1 MLVSRPGGILLLTL
15 VVLAATAC
23 DVVSATPT
31 ARPTAT
37 AGTAEAGPLKY
48 AGSVGGTRTFA
59 GIVADGES
67 TAALVTD
74 GTESVS
80 VFAWFTGTVK
90 EGAFT
95 ATSNN
100 IVFSA
105 HIGGDSASGTLTIPD
120 GRVLNFVLP
129 RVRGGAGVY
138 RAESNTVG
146 QPYTAGWIVLPNGE
160 QRAAAAYGAGD
171 LGRVVSVMPMDFG
184 PNGRPTVVDVP
195 RVGRFQPEPLSP

>member
-1 MLVSRPGGILLLTL
+1 MLISRPRGVLLLTL
-15 VVLAATAC
+15 VVLATTAC

-37 AGTAEAGPLKY
+37 PATAEAEPLKY

-59 GIVADGES
+59 GIVADSES
-67 TAALVTD
+67 AAALVTD

-80 VFAWFTGTVK
+80 VFAGFAGTVK
-90 EGAFT
+90 EGTFT
-95 ATSNN
+95 AITNN
-100 IVFSA
+100 ITLSA
-105 HIGGDSASGTLTIPD
+105 RIGDDAASGTLTMPD

-138 RAESNTVG
+138 RAESNSTG
-146 QPYTAGWIVLPNGE
+146 QPYTAGWIVLPTGE
-160 QRAAAAYGAGD
+160 QRAAAAYGTGTP
-171 LGRVVSVMPMDFG
+171 GRVVSVLPMDFG
-184 PNGRPTVVDVP
+184 PDGQPTAVDVP

>member
-1 MLVSRPGGILLLTL
+1 MLMSRPGGILLLTL
-15 VVLAATAC
+15 VVLATTAC

-37 AGTAEAGPLKY
+37 PGTAARGPLKY

-67 TAALVTD
+67 AAALVTD

-80 VFAWFTGTVK
+80 VFAWFGGPVK
-90 EGAFT
+90 DSAFT

-100 IVFSA
+100 ITLSA
-105 HIGGDSASGTLTIPD
+105 RIGGDAASGTLTMPD
-120 GRVLNFVLP
+120 GRVLNIVLP

-138 RAESNTVG
+138 RAESNSTG
-146 QPYTAGWIVLPNGE
+146 QPYTAGWVVLPTGE
-160 QRAAAAYGAGD
+160 QRAAAAYGTGD
-171 LGRVVSVMPMDFG
+171 VGRVVAILPLDFDPG
-184 PNGRPTVVDVP
+184 GQPTTVEVP
-195 RVGRFQPEPLSP
+195 GVGRFQPEPLLP